1 MRLCAPALASVFV
14 LFSSA
19 CGGTSPLG
27 RGFVSGTPSATCASG
42 QTWSGGTSESELM
55 NPGFACRS
63 CHLGQN
69 FQGQNP
75 SGRGEAGKAYF
86 FMGTVYSAP
95 HEADLCAADTVPGD
109 AVVEILDADGGVQV
123 TMTVNSAGNFR
134 SRSAT
139 AGLPMPYKARVRAGG
154 KTNAMGA
161 SQTDG
166 DCNVCHTAAGTGGAP
181 GRILFPQ

>member
-1 MRLCAPALASVFV
+1 MRLCAPALASLFV
-14 LFSSA
+14 LFS
-19 CGGTSPLG
+19 CGQQSSLG

-42 QTWSGGTSESELM
+42 QTWTGGNSESDLM
-55 NPGFACRS
+55 NPGFACRA

-75 SGRGEAGKAYF
+75 SGRGEGSKAYF

-95 HEADLCAADTVPGD
+95 HEADLCAADAVPSD

-134 SRSAT
+134 SRSTA

-154 KTNAMGA
+154 KTSAMGA
-161 SQTDG
+161 SQTEG
-166 DCNVCHTAAGTGGAP
+166 DCNTCHTAAGTGGAP
-181 GRILFPQ
+181 GRVLFPQ